1 MPHAP
6 RRPSARR
13 LLATILTAG
22 LAACGGSG
30 GGSPGGDA
38 APPRASEE
46 EWRALAT
53 PRVQPLDGAPRVAVE
68 EMEVAGEPGWS
79 TPAGVSPALGLT
91 ELMAAGLLRRQ
102 DVDFVER
109 RRFAA
114 AAEAERR
121 GQPRPEGAPAAG
133 ISRGAQYVAKATW
146 SRIGPVARLDVRLSD
161 AATAQVV
168 AVWRTQTPTD
178 ADVVALARG
187 AVAGTLAA
195 LDSLGVRPQWADP
208 ATQAAPTRFQAS
220 GVAHGAAA
228 SFFQGLAAEE
238 RWRWEEARRGYQDAL
253 AVAGGAFVEAE
264 AALARTARLRNGGTL
279 GAS

>member
-1 MPHAP
+1 MPNAP
-6 RRPSARR
+6 RLPAART
-13 LLATILTAG
+13 LLAALLTAG

-30 GGSPGGDA
+30 GGGPVGDA

-53 PRVQPLDGAPRVAVE
+53 PRVQPLAGAPRVALE
-68 EMEVAGEPGWS
+68 EMELAGDPGWS
-79 TPAGVSPALGLT
+79 TPAGVSPTLGLT

-146 SRIGPVARLDVRLSD
+146 SRIGSVARLDVRLSD
-161 AATAQVV
+161 AATARVV
-168 AVWRTQTPTD
+168 AVWRTQTPPD

-195 LDSLGVRPQWADP
+195 LDSLGVRPGWTDP
-208 ATQAAPTRFQAS
+208 APQAAPASFQAS
-220 GVAHGAAA
+220 GVPAGAVAA
-228 SFFQGLAAEE
+228 FFQGLAAEE
-238 RWRWEEARRGYQDAL
+238 RWSWEPARRGYQDAL
-253 AVAGGAFVEAE
+253 ASADGGFPEAQ